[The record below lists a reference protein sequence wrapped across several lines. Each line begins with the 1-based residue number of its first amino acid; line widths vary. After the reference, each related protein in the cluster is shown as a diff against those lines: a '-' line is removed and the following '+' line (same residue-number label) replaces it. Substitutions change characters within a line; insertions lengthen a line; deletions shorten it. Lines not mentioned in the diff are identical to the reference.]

1 MIDKWLKA
9 GVLEN
14 GLLHLGTKGTPQG
27 GVISP
32 MLSNVFLHHVLDEW
46 FEDEVKPRM
55 TGPCTL
61 VRFADDFVMTF
72 KSYHD
77 AKRVLEVLGKRLDR
91 YGLTLHPDKTRF
103 IDFRPERQGG
113 THPDCKPPP
122 FDFLGFTHVWAKSQ
136 NGKKVVRQRTA
147 KSRLARALMAI
158 NEWCRI
164 NRHLPI
170 PAQRDRLAAKL
181 VGHYGYYGI
190 TGNFMPLQ
198 QYFRQVTKIWRKWL
212 ERRSRKK
219 ELPWAKFLPI
229 LARHPLPPPKIMQRY
244 AAVSEALS

>member
-1 MIDKWLKA
+1 MFPS
-9 GVLEN
+9 G
-14 GLLHLGTKGTPQG
+14 
-27 GVISP
+27 
-32 MLSNVFLHHVLDEW
+32 
-46 FEDEVKPRM
+46 
-55 TGPCTL
+55 
-61 VRFADDFVMTF
+61 
-72 KSYHD
+72 
-77 AKRVLEVLGKRLDR
+77 
-91 YGLTLHPDKTRF
+91 
-103 IDFRPERQGG
+103 
-113 THPDCKPPP
+113 
-122 FDFLGFTHVWAKSQ
+122 
-136 NGKKVVRQRTA
+136 
-147 KSRLARALMAI
+147 

-229 LARHPLPPPKIMQRY
+229 LARHPLPRPKIMQRCT
-244 AAVSEALS
+244 AVSEALS

>member
-1 MIDKWLKA
+1 
-9 GVLEN
+9 
-14 GLLHLGTKGTPQG
+14 
-27 GVISP
+27 
-32 MLSNVFLHHVLDEW
+32 
-46 FEDEVKPRM
+46 
-55 TGPCTL
+55 
-61 VRFADDFVMTF
+61 MTF
-72 KSYHD
+72 KNHHD
-77 AKRVLEVLGKRLDR
+77 AKRVMEVLDKRLGR
-91 YGLTLHPDKTRF
+91 FGLTLHPDKTRF

-181 VGHYGYYGI
+181 VGHYAYYGI

-219 ELPWAKFLPI
+219 ELPWGKFLPI
-229 LARHPLPPPKIMQRY
+229 LARHPLPRPKIMQRY
-244 AAVSEALS
+244 TAVSEALS